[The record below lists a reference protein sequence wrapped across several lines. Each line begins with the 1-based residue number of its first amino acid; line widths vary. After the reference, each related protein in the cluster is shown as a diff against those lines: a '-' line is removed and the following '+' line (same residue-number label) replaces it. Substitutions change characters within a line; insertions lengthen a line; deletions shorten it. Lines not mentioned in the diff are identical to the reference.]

1 MLHVDIFFVSTYEN
15 MIPKI
20 TFTADFIEKDK
31 DLNHN
36 HYPYFQRN
44 RLSLCYPKGIPD
56 QT

>member
-1 MLHVDIFFVSTYEN
+1 MLHVDIFFVSTYEI

-44 RLSLCYPKGIPD
+44 RLSLCYPKGI
-56 QT
+56 QVHT